1 MTGDYA
7 HRMAQKG
14 GKPRPRSCG
23 ALSGRG
29 PGPQQRRF
37 GFGYQTAHDLSH
49 RQDFLDAARG
59 LSGSEKCLVRPTGL
73 MRRQDLLP

>member
-1 MTGDYA
+1 
-7 HRMAQKG
+7 MAQKG

-49 RQDFLDAARG
+49 RQDFRDAARG

-73 MRRQDLLP
+73 MRSQDLLP

>member
-1 MTGDYA
+1 
-7 HRMAQKG
+7 MAQKG

-73 MRRQDLLP
+73 MRSQDLLP